1 MGKAVHRKYLFSL
14 TGTNGFDY
22 NMGNV
27 MRALWG
33 GIALALLA
41 AAGVAQEPPAAKSKA
56 AFERVCSG
64 CHKLDSA
71 TSSRRTREQWQDT
84 IEAMISKQGAKI
96 GDEEF
101 GPILDYLVAAYG
113 KVNVN
118 KATADEMV
126 EVVGVSLK
134 EAEAIVK
141 YRKDNGG
148 FEDFDALGK
157 VPGVDRNK
165 LEKSREAIA
174 F

>member
-1 MGKAVHRKYLFSL
+1 
-14 TGTNGFDY
+14 
-22 NMGNV
+22 MGNV
-27 MRALWG
+27 MKAFWG
-33 GIALALLA
+33 AIAWALLVA
-41 AAGVAQEPPAAKSKA
+41 AAVAQEPPADKSKA
-56 AFERVCSG
+56 TFEKVCST

-71 TSSRRTREQWQDT
+71 TSQRRTREQWQDT

-96 GDEEF
+96 GDDDF
-101 GPILDYLVAAYG
+101 GAILDYLVAAYG

-118 KATADEMV
+118 KATAGEIV
-126 EVVGVSLK
+126 EVVGISLK

-141 YRKDNGG
+141 FRKDNGG

-165 LEKSREAIA
+165 LDKSREAIA

>member
-1 MGKAVHRKYLFSL
+1 
-14 TGTNGFDY
+14 
-22 NMGNV
+22 
-27 MRALWG
+27 
-33 GIALALLA
+33 
-41 AAGVAQEPPAAKSKA
+41 
-56 AFERVCSG
+56 
-64 CHKLDSA
+64 
-71 TSSRRTREQWQDT
+71 
-84 IEAMISKQGAKI
+84 MISKQGAKI

-118 KATADEMV
+118 KATAEEIV

-165 LEKSREAIA
+165 LEKSREAIV